1 MPTKRTLS
9 TSKVVQ
15 LKPRVGRK
23 GAHAAGG
30 RPPTLPVDPLWAEDT
45 IAAMARC
52 ITGTAGEMEAHR
64 EQLAL
69 IQGLTRSR
77 TCYLLRQTDLSPEL
91 RVVAVRGRNDAR
103 ITAVKPG
110 EGIAGRAF
118 AEGRIVRAD
127 GAVAV
132 PLLDGGKAAGCLVLL
147 SPQRI
152 AKDSLLT
159 ALASQISAASEVSRL
174 KDEMVRRNR
183 DLQTA
188 VAGLKSMEKNRE
200 LLLANISHDLKNP
213 LSTLKVYLNL
223 LNRRNLGELNEKQA
237 KAVATSERS
246 ADRLLKMIN
255 DLLLLSRLQ
264 SGKMQLSARPF
275 GLKDLAEHVVS
286 TLSPLAGAANVQ
298 LSLAPCPE
306 VYVRGDRARLFEALG
321 NLVESAVQRGRRS
334 VQVRVSTN
342 KSGLALFCVHDD
354 GPPIPPEDREH
365 LFELHH
371 RDRGPRRGR
380 YSSRNIGVPVAAKV
394 IQLHGG
400 NVEIKASPAWG
411 ATMEVS
417 LPAFAAAVTPAASAP
432 VQRAGAILLVEDDLD
447 CREVLQQVL
456 DQEGYVVA
464 SAADTAAA
472 ISILEKSRP
481 AMVLLD
487 LRLSREDGR
496 SVLRYIRENAALA
509 DVPVYI
515 ISGTSE
521 VSWTGSAEGLEG
533 IDGFFEKPINLPKLL
548 STVSAVVHR
557 TGDAATAHQRSKA

>member
-118 AEGRIVRAD
+118 DKGRIVRAD

-275 GLKDLAEHVVS
+275 GLKVLASEVLQS
-286 TLSPLAGAANVQ
+286 LASSAELAGVRVTLVSA
-298 LSLAPCPE
+298 PE
-306 VYVRGDRARLFEALG
+306 VFVKGDRERLFEALQ
-321 NLVESAVQRGRRS
+321 NLVEHALYLCQPEGE
-334 VQVRVSTN
+334 VRVEL
-342 KSGLALFCVHDD
+342 SGEEGRATLSVSDD
-354 GPPIPPEDREH
+354 GMGLPAEDLAGLYDAFHRSRTGPGASVGLGLPI
-365 LFELHH
+365 
-371 RDRGPRRGR
+371 
-380 YSSRNIGVPVAAKV
+380 AARV
-394 IQLHGG
+394 VQLHGG
-400 NVEIKASPAWG
+400 RVEAASALG
-411 ATMEVS
+411 QGTVRRMV
-417 LPAFAAAVTPAASAP
+417 LPAFAAQVSLADEARNAAAQP
-432 VQRAGAILLVEDDLD
+432 GHILLVEDDRD
-447 CREVLQQVL
+447 CREVLQEL
-456 DQEGYVVA
+456 LEQEGYSVVSTA
-464 SAADTAAA
+464 SAEEARAALAD
-472 ISILEKSRP
+472 LRP

-487 LRLSREDGR
+487 LRLSEEDGR
-496 SVLRYIRENAALA
+496 SVLRHLRGLPTLA
-509 DVPVYI
+509 ETPVYI
-515 ISGTSE
+515 ISGASE
-521 VSWTGSAEGLEG
+521 VAALSTGTGLER
-533 IDGFFEKPINLPKLL
+533 IDGFFEKPLQLPKLL
-548 STVSAVVHR
+548 DTVASVVPPVR
-557 TGDAATAHQRSKA
+557 ASK